1 MVEIRR
7 IYRLPHAR
15 SEPHHIL
22 DGLTATNK
30 LLASILAIGIA
41 FGVLWGVIAGGEAMQ
56 TAKREAITLSL
67 IRSVTTALDTYF
79 SANNR
84 YPPALMTLLESG
96 ERNPPYVSPRTLEF
110 PGYAFDY
117 GATPGGYVLRLAPA
131 DTRGPYFY
139 VDQSGV
145 IRGKRGSPAEVGSP
159 EWRR

>member
-1 MVEIRR
+1 M
-7 IYRLPHAR
+7 PA
-15 SEPHHIL
+15 SEPHNIL

-30 LLASILAIGIA
+30 VLAIILAIGLA
-41 FGVLWGVIAGGEAMQ
+41 LGVLWGVFAGGEMMQ
-56 TAKREAITLSL
+56 TAKREAITFSL

-84 YPPALMTLLESG
+84 YPPALMSLLESDA
-96 ERNPPYVSPRTLEF
+96 RNPPYVSPRTLEF
-110 PGYAFDY
+110 PGYAADY

-131 DTRGPYFY
+131 DARGLYFY

-145 IRGKRGSPAEVGSP
+145 IRGRRGSPADAGSP